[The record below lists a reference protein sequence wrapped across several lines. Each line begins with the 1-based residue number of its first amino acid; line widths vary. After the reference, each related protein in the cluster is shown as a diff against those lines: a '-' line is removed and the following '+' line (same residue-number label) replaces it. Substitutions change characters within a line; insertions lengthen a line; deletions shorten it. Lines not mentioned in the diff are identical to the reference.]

1 MTRRLAGA
9 LALAATA
16 ALPGR
21 PIAAQ
26 RAPAGPL
33 LVTSQTSGGQ
43 ADDTATTQFDVDG
56 LRVILRRN
64 TANDVVAANLY
75 LLGGTQQLTPATQG
89 IESFL
94 LDVSERGTTRY
105 PGEETRRRL
114 AQLGSTIS
122 IEPEAD
128 FTVFGLRAIRST
140 FDSSWAVLADRV
152 IEPTLDPAQVDLVR
166 TQLVN
171 GLRQAE
177 SSPDEAVRE
186 IADSLLFANH
196 PYGLDPQGTPE
207 SIAAITPAQL
217 RAYHGAAMVKSRML
231 LVVVGN
237 VERARLEG
245 LVRSTLGTLPS
256 GGYRWA
262 PPRDVP
268 PVTTAFALDRRALP
282 TNYVLGYYIGPRAGT
297 RDYTALR
304 LATAVLSG
312 RFFTEIRSKRNLS
325 YAADAPFVERAIATG
340 GLYVTTVDPDAALSI
355 MYSEIQ
361 RLQTETIAPDALDR
375 LVEQFITDYFLK
387 NETNGDQATFL
398 ARAAL
403 YDGDYREADRFVQE
417 LHRITPEDIRHAAQR
432 YMHNIRFAYVG
443 DPSKVTPA
451 VLQRF

>member
-1 MTRRLAGA
+1 MNRPALRA
-9 LALAATA
+9 LALAAVSLA
-16 ALPGR
+16 PLPLG
-21 PIAAQ
+21 AQ
-26 RAPAGPL
+26 RIPSKPL
-33 LVTSQTSGGQ
+33 IVTSQSSADAG
-43 ADDTATTQFDVDG
+43 DDTATTQFDVDG
-56 LRVILRRN
+56 VRVILRRN
-64 TANDVVAANLY
+64 TANDVVAANLF
-75 LLGGTQQLTPATQG
+75 LLGGTQQLTSATQG

-94 LDVSERGTTRY
+94 LEASERGTARY
-105 PGEETRRRL
+105 RGDATRRRL
-114 AQLGSTIS
+114 AELGSTVV

-140 FDSSWAVLADRV
+140 FDSSWAVLADRLM
-152 IEPTLDPAQVDLVR
+152 EPTLAPAEVELVR

-207 SIAAITPAQL
+207 TIAAITPAQL
-217 RAYHGAAMVKSRML
+217 RAYHDSAVVKSRML
-231 LVVVGN
+231 LVIVGN
-237 VERARLEG
+237 VERARVER
-245 LVRSTLGTLPS
+245 LVHATLGTLPAGS
-256 GGYRWA
+256 YKWR

-268 PVTTAFALDRRALP
+268 PVTTGYAVDRRELP
-282 TNYVLGYYIGPRAGT
+282 TNYVLGYYVGPRAGT

-403 YDGDYREADRFVQE
+403 YDGDYREADRFVEE
-417 LHRITPEDIRHAAQR
+417 LHRITPEDIRRAAQR

-443 DPSKVTPA
+443 DPGKVTPA
-451 VLQRF
+451 VLERF

>member
-1 MTRRLAGA
+1 MSRIEFRA
-9 LALAATA
+9 LALAAIL
-16 ALPGR
+16 ALPL
-21 PIAAQ
+21 PLAAQ
-26 RAPAGPL
+26 RIPPKPL
-33 LVTSQTSGGQ
+33 IVTSQTPADIG
-43 ADDTATTQFDVDG
+43 DDTATTQFDIDG
-56 LRVILRRN
+56 VRVILRRN
-64 TANDVVAANLY
+64 TANDVVAANLF
-75 LLGGTQQLTPATQG
+75 LLGGAQQLTPATQG

-94 LDVSERGTTRY
+94 LEASERGTARY
-105 PGEETRRRL
+105 RGEATRRRL
-114 AQLGSTIS
+114 AELGSTIV

-140 FDSSWAVLADRV
+140 FDSSWAVLADRL
-152 IEPTLDPAQVDLVR
+152 IEPTLDPAQVELVR

-186 IADSLLFANH
+186 IADSLVFTGH

-207 SIAAITPAQL
+207 TIAAITPAQL
-217 RAYHGAAMVKSRML
+217 RAYHDSAMVKSRML
-231 LVVVGN
+231 LVIVGN
-237 VERARLEG
+237 VERARVER
-245 LVRSTLGTLPS
+245 LVRATLGRLPA
-256 GGYRWA
+256 GGYKWT

-268 PVTTAFALDRRALP
+268 RVTTAYAVDRRALP
-282 TNYVLGYYIGPRAGT
+282 TNYVLGYYVGPRAGT

-355 MYSEIQ
+355 MHSEIQ

-403 YDGDYREADRFVQE
+403 YDGDYREADSFVQE
-417 LHRITPEDIRHAAQR
+417 LHRITPDDIRHAAQR
-432 YMHNIRFAYVG
+432 YMHDIRFAYVG

-451 VLQRF
+451 VLERF